1 MILTTAVESGPV
13 FTPMFLSG
21 LEIEIFNSKTSIA
34 SKLLSFVIVTLASVI
49 VWSFTNPALTSFN
62 AKSPPENITNV
73 NRNSQSKINLIYL

>member
-34 SKLLSFVIVTLASVI
+34 SKVLSFLIVTLASVI
-49 VWSFTNPALTSFN
+49 VWSFINPALTSLN